1 MKRLVPFLAACA
13 LVVVAAPAADAGIA
27 PGPADLVVTPN
38 PATTTDSIT
47 IGNEDNDQSR
57 CDKGEVFYSVVKS
70 DGEGAVAADT
80 VAPDESGNWSVTI
93 DAIPVAGT
101 YVVSADCTAVDDDE
115 VLEPVALPDFVYVD
129 AELTV
134 TQAVV
139 PSSSSAST
147 TSTVGTEAVTT
158 RPSFTG

>member
-1 MKRLVPFLAACA
+1 MKRLVPFLAVCA

-47 IGNEDNDQSR
+47 IGNENNAQST
-57 CDKGEVFYSVVKS
+57 CDKGQVFYSVVKS

-101 YVVSADCTAVDDDE
+101 YVVSADCTAVDDDR
-115 VLEPVALPDFVYVD
+115 LQPAALPDFVYVD

-134 TQAVV
+134 TQAEV
-139 PSSSSAST
+139 PTSSSSST
-147 TSTVGTEAVTT
+147 TSTVGAEAAST